1 MIISQNICFET
12 IFTIFAINFKTAN
25 MLIEFSVCNYR
36 SIKDTITFS
45 MVASNAVKELESPTE
60 GVNNIFW
67 DKNNKIKYLKS
78 AAIYGANGS
87 GKSNL
92 ILAMGFYRQ
101 FILSSSNN
109 NQADD
114 EIKTI
119 SFLLNT
125 ETENKPSSFEMV
137 FVIEK
142 IRFRYGFEVTK
153 KEVTSE
159 WLFGFD
165 TENSNK
171 ESSYFTRVNQDI
183 KVFNKNF
190 KEGKG
195 LENKTRPNALFLS
208 TVAQLNGEISNKI
221 QNWLRTNINLIS
233 GLKDATTGFTIGRFQ
248 DQKEFRKK
256 IINFFKIINLG
267 IEDIRIEETALDNL
281 SKISPK
287 KKNGEK
293 IATLIQ
299 ELQKEIIQ
307 KIKKEGEAK
316 EITVNAFHKK
326 FNKANKLIDTIALNF
341 ELESK
346 GTQKLFSL
354 LGPWFDTLES
364 GKILIVDELD
374 SRLHTKLTIELL
386 KIFQSAINTK
396 NAQLIFAS
404 HDTNLLRNDL
414 FRRDQIWFTE
424 KDNTG
429 STDLYSLVEYKIN
442 QATSVRNDASFEK
455 DYLIGKYGA
464 IPYFGNIQKFLNDFV
479 NEP

>member
-1 MIISQNICFET
+1 
-12 IFTIFAINFKTAN
+12 
-25 MLIEFSVCNYR
+25 MLIEFSVSNYL
-36 SIKDTITFS
+36 SIKEAITFS

-67 DKNNKIKYLKS
+67 DKNNKNKYLKS
-78 AAIYGANGS
+78 AVIYGANGS

-92 ILAMGFYRQ
+92 LSAIGFYRR
-101 FILSSSNN
+101 FILSSSNDR
-109 NQADD
+109 QADD
-114 EIKTI
+114 EIRTI
-119 SFLLNT
+119 PFLLST
-125 ETENKPSSFEMV
+125 ETENTPSSFEMV
-137 FVIEK
+137 FVIDA
-142 IRFRYGFEVTK
+142 IRFRYGFEATK
-153 KEVTSE
+153 KTVTSE

-171 ESSYFTRVNQDI
+171 ESSYFTRENQDI

-208 TVAQLNGEISNKI
+208 TVAQLNGEVSNKI
-221 QNWLRTNINLIS
+221 QNWLKTNINVIS
-233 GLKDATTGFTIGRFQ
+233 GLEDATTGYTIGRFQ

-256 IINFFKIINLG
+256 IINFFKLINLG
-267 IEDIRIEETALDNL
+267 IEDIKIEETALDNL

-287 KKNGEK
+287 KREDEK
-293 IATLIQ
+293 IAALIQ
-299 ELQKEIIQ
+299 ELQKEL
-307 KIKKEGEAK
+307 KERMKKGGDAK
-316 EITVNAFHKK
+316 EITINAFHKK
-326 FNKANKLIDTIALNF
+326 FDEANKLIDTIALDF

-346 GTQKLFSL
+346 GTQKLFGL
-354 LGPWFDTLES
+354 LGPWFDTLEK

-374 SRLHTKLTIELL
+374 SRLHTKLTAELL
-386 KIFQSAINTK
+386 KIFQSSINTK

-404 HDTNLLRNDL
+404 HDTNLLRNDM

-464 IPYFGNIQKFLNDFV
+464 IPYFGNIPKFLNDFV

>member
-1 MIISQNICFET
+1 
-12 IFTIFAINFKTAN
+12 
-25 MLIEFSVCNYR
+25 MLIEFSVSNYL
-36 SIKDTITFS
+36 SIKEAITFS
-45 MVASNAVKELESPTE
+45 MVASNAVKELEDPME

-67 DKNNKIKYLKS
+67 DKNNKNKYLKS
-78 AAIYGANGS
+78 AVVYGANGS

-92 ILAMGFYRQ
+92 LSAIGFYRR
-101 FILSSSNN
+101 FILSSSNDR
-109 NQADD
+109 QADD
-114 EIKTI
+114 EIRTI
-119 SFLLNT
+119 PFLLST
-125 ETENKPSSFEMV
+125 ETENTPSSFEMI
-137 FVIEK
+137 FVIDT
-142 IRFRYGFEVTK
+142 IRFRYGFEATK
-153 KEVTSE
+153 KTVTSE

-171 ESSYFTRVNQDI
+171 ESSYFTRENQDI
-183 KVFNKNF
+183 KVSNKNF

-195 LENKTRPNALFLS
+195 LENKTRSNALFLS
-208 TVAQLNGEISNKI
+208 TVAQLNGEVSNKI
-221 QNWLRTNINLIS
+221 QNWLKTNINVIS
-233 GLKDATTGFTIGRFQ
+233 GLEDATTGYTIGRFQ
-248 DQKEFRKK
+248 DEKEFRKK
-256 IINFFKIINLG
+256 IINFFKLINLG
-267 IEDIRIEETALDNL
+267 IEDIKIEETALANL

-287 KKNGEK
+287 KREDEK
-293 IATLIQ
+293 IAGLIQ
-299 ELQKEIIQ
+299 ELQKEL
-307 KIKKEGEAK
+307 KERLKKGGDAK
-316 EITVNAFHKK
+316 EIPINAFHKK
-326 FNKANKLIDTIALNF
+326 FNEANKLIDTIAIDF

-354 LGPWFDTLES
+354 LGPWFDTLEK

-374 SRLHTKLTIELL
+374 SRLHTKLTAELL
-386 KIFQSAINTK
+386 KIFHSSINTK

-424 KDNTG
+424 KDKTG

-464 IPYFGNIQKFLNDFV
+464 IPYFGNISKFLNDFV

>member
-1 MIISQNICFET
+1 
-12 IFTIFAINFKTAN
+12 
-25 MLIEFSVCNYR
+25 MLIEFSVSNYL
-36 SIKDTITFS
+36 SIKEAITFS

-60 GVNNIFW
+60 GINNIFW
-67 DKNNKIKYLKS
+67 DKSNKNKYLKS
-78 AAIYGANGS
+78 AVVYGANGS

-92 ILAMGFYRQ
+92 LSAIGFYRR
-101 FILSSSNN
+101 FILSSSNDR
-109 NQADD
+109 QADD
-114 EIKTI
+114 EIRTI
-119 SFLLNT
+119 PFLLST
-125 ETENKPSSFEMV
+125 ETENTPSSFEMV
-137 FVIEK
+137 FVIDT
-142 IRFRYGFEVTK
+142 IRFRYGFEATK
-153 KEVTSE
+153 KTVTSE

-165 TENSNK
+165 TENSTK
-171 ESSYFTRVNQDI
+171 ESSYFTRENQDI

-195 LENKTRPNALFLS
+195 LENKTRSNALFLS
-208 TVAQLNGEISNKI
+208 TVAQLNGEVSNKI
-221 QNWLRTNINLIS
+221 QNWLKTNINVIS
-233 GLKDATTGFTIGRFQ
+233 GLEDATTGYTIGRFQ

-256 IINFFKIINLG
+256 IINFFKLINLG
-267 IEDIRIEETALDNL
+267 IDDIKIEETALDNL
-281 SKISPK
+281 SKLSPK
-287 KKNGEK
+287 KGEDEK
-293 IATLIQ
+293 IASLIQ
-299 ELQKEIIQ
+299 ELQKEL
-307 KIKKEGEAK
+307 KERMKKGDAK
-316 EITVNAFHKK
+316 EITINAFHKK
-326 FNKANKLIDTIALNF
+326 FDEANKLIDTIALDF

-346 GTQKLFSL
+346 GTQKLFGL
-354 LGPWFDTLES
+354 LGPWFDTLEK

-374 SRLHTKLTIELL
+374 SRLHTKLTAELL
-386 KIFQSAINTK
+386 KIFQSSVNTK

-464 IPYFGNIQKFLNDFV
+464 IPYFGNIPKFLNDFV

>member
-1 MIISQNICFET
+1 
-12 IFTIFAINFKTAN
+12 
-25 MLIEFSVCNYR
+25 MLIEFSVSNYL
-36 SIKDTITFS
+36 SIKEAITFS

-60 GVNNIFW
+60 GVNNVFW
-67 DKNNKIKYLKS
+67 DITNKNKYLKS
-78 AAIYGANGS
+78 AVVYGANGS

-92 ILAMGFYRQ
+92 LSAIGFYRR
-101 FILSSSNN
+101 FILSSSNDR
-109 NQADD
+109 QADD

-119 SFLLNT
+119 PFLLST
-125 ETENKPSSFEMV
+125 QTENTPSSFEMV
-137 FVIEK
+137 FVIDT
-142 IRFRYGFEVTK
+142 IRFRYGFEATK
-153 KEVTSE
+153 KTVTSE

-171 ESSYFTRVNQDI
+171 ESSYFTREYQVI

-208 TVAQLNGEISNKI
+208 TVAQLNGEVSNKI
-221 QNWLRTNINLIS
+221 QNWLKTNIIVIS
-233 GLKDATTGFTIGRFQ
+233 GLEDATTGYTIGRLQ

-267 IEDIRIEETALDNL
+267 IEDIKIEATALDNL

-287 KKNGEK
+287 KREDEK
-293 IATLIQ
+293 IAALIQ
-299 ELQKEIIQ
+299 EL
-307 KIKKEGEAK
+307 KKELKERMKKGGDAK
-316 EITVNAFHKK
+316 DITINAFHNK
-326 FNKANKLIDTIALNF
+326 FNEANKLIDTIALDF

-346 GTQKLFSL
+346 GTQKLFGL
-354 LGPWFDTLES
+354 LGPWFDTLEE

-374 SRLHTKLTIELL
+374 SRLHTKLTAELL
-386 KIFQSAINTK
+386 KIFQSSINTK

-464 IPYFGNIQKFLNDFV
+464 IPYFGNIPKFLNDFV

>member
-1 MIISQNICFET
+1 
-12 IFTIFAINFKTAN
+12 
-25 MLIEFSVCNYR
+25 MLIEFSVSNYR
-36 SIKDTITFS
+36 SIKEAITFS

-67 DKNNKIKYLKS
+67 DKNNKNKYLKS
-78 AAIYGANGS
+78 AVVYGANGS

-92 ILAMGFYRQ
+92 LLAIGFYRR
-101 FILSSSNN
+101 FILSSSNDR
-109 NQADD
+109 QADD
-114 EIKTI
+114 EIRTI
-119 SFLLNT
+119 PFLLST
-125 ETENKPSSFEMV
+125 ETENTASSFEMV
-137 FVIEK
+137 FVIDT
-142 IRFRYGFEVTK
+142 IRFRYGFEATK
-153 KEVTSE
+153 KTVTSE

-171 ESSYFTRVNQDI
+171 ESSYFTRENQDI

-208 TVAQLNGEISNKI
+208 TVAQLNGEVSNKI
-221 QNWLRTNINLIS
+221 QNWLKTNINVIS
-233 GLKDATTGFTIGRFQ
+233 GLEDATTGYTIGRFQ

-256 IINFFKIINLG
+256 IINFFKLINLG
-267 IEDIRIEETALDNL
+267 IEDIKIEETALDNL

-287 KKNGEK
+287 KREDEK
-293 IATLIQ
+293 IAALIQ
-299 ELQKEIIQ
+299 ELQKEL
-307 KIKKEGEAK
+307 KERMKKGGDAK
-316 EITVNAFHKK
+316 EITINAFHKK
-326 FNKANKLIDTIALNF
+326 FDEANKLIDTIALDF

-346 GTQKLFSL
+346 GTQKLFGL
-354 LGPWFDTLES
+354 LGPWFDTLEK

-374 SRLHTKLTIELL
+374 SRLHTKLTAELL
-386 KIFQSAINTK
+386 KIFQSSINTK

-464 IPYFGNIQKFLNDFV
+464 IPYFGNIPKFLNDFV

>member
-1 MIISQNICFET
+1 
-12 IFTIFAINFKTAN
+12 
-25 MLIEFSVCNYR
+25 MLIEFSVSNYL
-36 SIKDTITFS
+36 SIKEAITFS

-60 GVNNIFW
+60 GVNNVFW
-67 DKNNKIKYLKS
+67 DITNKNKYLKS
-78 AAIYGANGS
+78 AVVYGANGS

-92 ILAMGFYRQ
+92 VSAIGFYRR
-101 FILSSSNN
+101 FILSSSNDS
-109 NQADD
+109 QADD

-119 SFLLNT
+119 PFLLST
-125 ETENKPSSFEMV
+125 QTENTPSSFEMV
-137 FVIEK
+137 FVIDT
-142 IRFRYGFEVTK
+142 IRFRYGFEATK
-153 KEVTSE
+153 KTVTSE

-171 ESSYFTRVNQDI
+171 ESSYFTREYQVI

-208 TVAQLNGEISNKI
+208 TVAQLNGEVSNKI
-221 QNWLRTNINLIS
+221 QNWLKTNIIVIS
-233 GLKDATTGFTIGRFQ
+233 GLEDATTGYTIGRLQ

-267 IEDIRIEETALDNL
+267 IEDIKIEATALDNL

-287 KKNGEK
+287 KREDEK
-293 IATLIQ
+293 IAALIQ
-299 ELQKEIIQ
+299 EL
-307 KIKKEGEAK
+307 KKELKERMKKGGDAK
-316 EITVNAFHKK
+316 DITINAFHNK
-326 FNKANKLIDTIALNF
+326 FNEANKLIDTIALDF

-346 GTQKLFSL
+346 GTQKLFGL
-354 LGPWFDTLES
+354 LGPWFDTLEE

-374 SRLHTKLTIELL
+374 SRLHTKLTAELL
-386 KIFQSAINTK
+386 KIFQSSINTK

-464 IPYFGNIQKFLNDFV
+464 IPYFGNIPKFLNDFV

>member
-1 MIISQNICFET
+1 
-12 IFTIFAINFKTAN
+12 
-25 MLIEFSVCNYR
+25 MLIEFSVSNYL
-36 SIKDTITFS
+36 SIKEAITFS

-67 DKNNKIKYLKS
+67 DKNNKNKYLKS
-78 AAIYGANGS
+78 AVVYGANGS

-92 ILAMGFYRQ
+92 LSAIGFYRR
-101 FILSSSNN
+101 FILSSSNDR
-109 NQADD
+109 QADD
-114 EIKTI
+114 EIRTI
-119 SFLLNT
+119 PFLLST
-125 ETENKPSSFEMV
+125 ETENTPSSFEMV
-137 FVIEK
+137 FVIDA
-142 IRFRYGFEVTK
+142 IRFRYGFEATK
-153 KEVTSE
+153 KTVTSE

-171 ESSYFTRVNQDI
+171 ESSYFTRENQDI

-208 TVAQLNGEISNKI
+208 TVAQLNGEVSNKI
-221 QNWLRTNINLIS
+221 QNWLKTNINVIS
-233 GLKDATTGFTIGRFQ
+233 GLEDATTGYTIGRFQ

-256 IINFFKIINLG
+256 IINFFKLINLG
-267 IEDIRIEETALDNL
+267 IEDIKIEETALDNL
-281 SKISPK
+281 SKISTK
-287 KKNGEK
+287 KREDEK
-293 IATLIQ
+293 IAALIQ
-299 ELQKEIIQ
+299 ELQKEL
-307 KIKKEGEAK
+307 KERMKKGGDAK
-316 EITVNAFHKK
+316 EITINAFHKK
-326 FNKANKLIDTIALNF
+326 FDEANKLIDTIALDF

-346 GTQKLFSL
+346 GTQKLFGL
-354 LGPWFDTLES
+354 LGPWFDTLEK

-374 SRLHTKLTIELL
+374 SRLHTKLTAELL
-386 KIFQSAINTK
+386 KIFQSSINTK

-464 IPYFGNIQKFLNDFV
+464 IPYFGNIPKFLNDFV